1 MYLTKKY
8 IMEKFVNMVLD
19 FPHMVNQK
27 LPKNG
32 FNEMMDNSEKSI
44 SGWVG
49 TFFKVGALVVLI
61 AMLISVFTAGMEAFN
76 GAEGGLGKAS
86 AILCMLILLYA
97 AFPIAQ
103 VIRSAGDSLA
113 ASKSGMVDFFFKD
126 VIVANIKAFGHITAL
141 VALFG
146 AICATIG
153 WILSSGGMSMNVSI
167 VDGFADAYGLPIDA
181 MAAFMSMLGLEFV
194 GGVIEY
200 FFSMDV
206 TGSEA
211 TGYNL
216 DGALAVGWE
225 YVQVVVILVQLY
237 VALAFYSFFY
247 GILSSLFNWIKSP
260 YLPFKSS

>member
-1 MYLTKKY
+1 
-8 IMEKFVNMVLD
+8 MEKFVNMVLD

-61 AMLISVFTAGMEAFN
+61 AMLLSVFTDGMEAFN
-76 GAEGGLGKAS
+76 GAEGGLGKVS
-86 AILCMLILLYA
+86 AIVCMLVLLYA
-97 AFPIAQ
+97 AFPIAH

-113 ASKSGMVDFFFKD
+113 ASKSEMVDFVFKD
-126 VIVANIKAFGHITAL
+126 FVVANIKALGHITAL

-146 AICATIG
+146 AICSTIG
-153 WILSSGGMSMNVSI
+153 WILGSEGMSMGA
-167 VDGFADAYGLPIDA
+167 DLYGGFAVAYALPIDA

-194 GGVIEY
+194 GGIIEG
-200 FFSMDV
+200 FFNWDV

-211 TGYNL
+211 AGYNL
-216 DGALAVGWE
+216 EGALAVGWE
-225 YVQVVVILVQLY
+225 FVQVAIILAKLY
-237 VALAFYSFFY
+237 VALAFYHFFW
-247 GILSSLFNWIKSP
+247 GVLNTFFNWIKSP
-260 YLPFKSS
+260 SLPFKSK

>member
-1 MYLTKKY
+1 MNK
-8 IMEKFVNMVLD
+8 IIDQILD
-19 FPHMVNQK
+19 FPNMVNQK
-27 LPKNG
+27 LPKNC
-32 FNEMMDNSEKSI
+32 FNEMMDNSEGSVSDWTGKI
-44 SGWVG
+44 
-49 TFFKVGALVVLI
+49 FKVGALVVLVGL
-61 AMLISVFTAGMEAFN
+61 LISVITGGMDALN
-76 GAEGGLGKAS
+76 AADGLGKLS
-86 AILCMLILLYA
+86 AGLCTLVLIYA

-126 VIVANIKAFGHITAL
+126 VIVAHIKALGHITAL

-146 AICATIG
+146 AFCATIG
-153 WILSSGGMSMNVSI
+153 WVLGSDGMSIGVDLT
-167 VDGFADAYGLPIDA
+167 DGFAYSYALPVDA
-181 MAAFMSMLGLEFV
+181 MAAFMGMLGLEFV
-194 GGVIEY
+194 GGFIAD
-200 FFSMDV
+200 FFSWDV

-225 YVQVVVILVQLY
+225 YVQVAIILAQLY

>member
-1 MYLTKKY
+1 
-8 IMEKFVNMVLD
+8 
-19 FPHMVNQK
+19 
-27 LPKNG
+27 
-32 FNEMMDNSEKSI
+32 
-44 SGWVG
+44 
-49 TFFKVGALVVLI
+49 
-61 AMLISVFTAGMEAFN
+61 
-76 GAEGGLGKAS
+76 
-86 AILCMLILLYA
+86 
-97 AFPIAQ
+97 
-103 VIRSAGDSLA
+103 
-113 ASKSGMVDFFFKD
+113 MVDFFFKD

-146 AICATIG
+146 AICAMMNDL
-153 WILSSGGMSMNVSI
+153 LSSGGMSMDVGI

-247 GILSSLFNWIKSP
+247 GILSSLFNWIKAP
-260 YLPFKSS
+260 YLPFKSL

>member
-1 MYLTKKY
+1 MNK
-8 IMEKFVNMVLD
+8 IIDQILD
-19 FPHMVNQK
+19 FPNMVNQK
-27 LPKNG
+27 LPKNC
-32 FNEMMDNSEKSI
+32 FNEMMDNSEGSVSDWTGKI
-44 SGWVG
+44 
-49 TFFKVGALVVLI
+49 FKVGALVVLVGL
-61 AMLISVFTAGMEAFN
+61 LISVITGGMDALN
-76 GAEGGLGKAS
+76 AADGLGKLS
-86 AILCMLILLYA
+86 AGLCTLVLIYA

-126 VIVANIKAFGHITAL
+126 VIVAHIKALGHITAL

-146 AICATIG
+146 AFCATIG
-153 WILSSGGMSMNVSI
+153 WVLASDGMSIGVDLT
-167 VDGFADAYGLPIDA
+167 DGFASSYALPVDA
-181 MAAFMSMLGLEFV
+181 MAAFMGMLGLEFV
-194 GGVIEY
+194 GGFIAD
-200 FFSMDV
+200 FFSWDV

-225 YVQVVVILVQLY
+225 YVQVAIILAQLY